1 MPKEPIDQNITTLFI
16 GGVNDKISEMQI
28 WNEFKSF
35 GRVIGVK
42 LLPKSSCG
50 FVKFDSR

>member
-35 GRVIGVK
+35 GKVIGVK
-42 LLPKSSCG
+42 LLPKSNCG